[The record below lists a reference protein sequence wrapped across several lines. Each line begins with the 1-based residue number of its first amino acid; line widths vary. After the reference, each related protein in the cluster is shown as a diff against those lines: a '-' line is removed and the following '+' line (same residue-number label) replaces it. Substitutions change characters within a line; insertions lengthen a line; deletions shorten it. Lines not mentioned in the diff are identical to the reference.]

1 MVAHC
6 NELRMKIVVQ
16 GDFPL
21 QISVKQFL
29 DGIVVFQLLGYQPM
43 PFQDSF
49 RVRVHD
55 KNGLAGGIENH
66 AVCRLLANPFD
77 GQQFLSK
84 QAAFGCKKRLQA
96 STVALNQMIDE
107 IPQPDGLDVEIAC
120 RFDPAG

>member
-1 MVAHC
+1 MKASISRRDRSAFRKKGSQRALLAKWPSLAVMVAHC

-49 RVRVHD
+49 RVRVTT
-55 KNGLAGGIENH
+55 KMGL
-66 AVCRLLANPFD
+66 P
-77 GQQFLSK
+77 
-84 QAAFGCKKRLQA
+84 AA
-96 STVALNQMIDE
+96 
-107 IPQPDGLDVEIAC
+107 
-120 RFDPAG
+120 